1 MMSANAAVLG
11 SDDLAGV
18 AVDALMGEARLWVV
32 RSQQEITGRAGQ
44 LVSLL
49 SLGGSARGVNT
60 AGLRWALR
68 DETLLTGAA
77 RGVSNEMTGSRAR
90 VSLSSGVLLLIQRK
104 TEVRLVLS
112 Q

>member
-1 MMSANAAVLG
+1 MNSGCPACYGPALGGSQPAGDHWSGGAVGESA
-11 SDDLAGV
+11 
-18 AVDALMGEARLWVV
+18 
-32 RSQQEITGRAGQ
+32 
-44 LVSLL
+44 
-49 SLGGSARGVNT
+49 SLGGSALGVNT
-60 AGLRWALR
+60 AGLRWTLR
-68 DETLLTGAA
+68 GETLLTGAA